1 MRTRTPRSRA
11 NGTEAIF
18 FERVYTVNSN
28 TPLFVERT
36 CSGRLWTDHPA
47 TPRQEQLVFRS
58 SRKRSR
64 RTQADVIVELLR
76 QKRAGGRP
84 LELPEIMAA
93 GIAQH
98 GARFNEIRS
107 RGFVVENQLD
117 RDSRGVVR
125 SRYWLRY
132 DPERDGQP

>member
-1 MRTRTPRSRA
+1 M
-11 NGTEAIF
+11 NG
-18 FERVYTVNSN
+18 
-28 TPLFVERT
+28 
-36 CSGRLWTDHPA
+36 GLWRDHPA
-47 TPRQEQLVFRS
+47 TPRQEQLAFKS

-76 QKRAGGRP
+76 EKRALGKA

-93 GIAQH
+93 GIAH

-107 RGFVVENQLD
+107 RGFVVENELD

-132 DPERDGQP
+132 DPERDGQPCD